1 MMINM
6 QSDFQCWAS
15 TEYFPQKIGVIISLS
30 PACVCLGYGR
40 GVGRGEGGKVGV
52 ETRRKIWYCIGTSIP
67 DRLHT
72 ETGEGGVGYI
82 YSTKYLLYLHYI

>member
-1 MMINM
+1 MLGIHGIF
-6 QSDFQCWAS
+6 SP
-15 TEYFPQKIGVIISLS
+15 EIGVIISLS

-72 ETGEGGVGYI
+72 GTHETGEGGVGYI
-82 YSTKYLLYLHYI
+82 YTTRYLLYLHYI